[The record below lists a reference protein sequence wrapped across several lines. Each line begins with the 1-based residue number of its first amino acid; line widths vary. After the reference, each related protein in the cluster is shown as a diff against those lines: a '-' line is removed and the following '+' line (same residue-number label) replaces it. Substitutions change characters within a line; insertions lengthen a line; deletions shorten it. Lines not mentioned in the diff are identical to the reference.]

1 MSYRPKMIAEIG
13 SNHCGDMARAFQLI
27 ASAKGLGFGAV
38 KFQAIRADMYAEPLQ
53 KDDPR
58 ILPPR
63 LIRDLARQARVVGID
78 FGLTV
83 FAIEDVDQYQD
94 LVAYWKISS
103 YDWLRED
110 LVRSALATA
119 IPVLIS
125 AGLMNDIDLK
135 SFCERFKH
143 EILGGNLTILHCV
156 SEYPAEAH
164 RVGLER
170 LNSNFANCPVD
181 GYSDHTVSDG
191 VIHRAV
197 WEFGAD
203 PIELHFD
210 LDDQEGLETRHSW
223 RETRAKTLMGDLA
236 AGYIA
241 TGRFGVNP
249 KERAWRA
256 DPSDGKR
263 PLQRFRENNGK

>member
-13 SNHCGDMARAFQLI
+13 SNHCGDLGRAFQLI
-27 ASAKGLGFGAV
+27 AAAKSLGFSAV
-38 KFQAIRADMYAEPLQ
+38 KFQAIRADMFAEALSPQ
-53 KDDPR
+53 DRR

-63 LIRDLARQARVVGID
+63 MIRDISRQARVVGIE
-78 FGLTV
+78 FGLTI
-83 FAIEDVDQYQD
+83 FAISDVDQYQD
-94 LVAYWKISS
+94 IVGFWKISS

-110 LVRSALATA
+110 LIRAALETGL
-119 IPVLIS
+119 PVLIS
-125 AGLMNDIDLK
+125 TGLMNDLDLHGF
-135 SFCERFKH
+135 SERFRSDIMGRK
-143 EILGGNLTILHCV
+143 LTILHCV

-170 LNSNFANCPVD
+170 LNQVR
-181 GYSDHTVSDG
+181 GYSDHTVSEG

-197 WEFGAD
+197 WEYGAD

-210 LDDQEGLETRHSW
+210 LEDREGIETRHSW
-223 RETRAKTLMGDLA
+223 NESKARRLMEALA
-236 AGYIA
+236 EGYVA

-256 DPSDGKR
+256 DPEDGKR
-263 PLQRFRENNGK
+263 PLKRFREEAGS